1 MKSFQFKKMNAVRF
15 KWMAA
20 GTARDRVSMHGS
32 QRGSFVVE
40 FALVLVVFSSLFA
53 MVVNYSVAINTK
65 GQLDR
70 VAYSLATIVA
80 ERRQLFN
87 SSLDVCE
94 PENSGDCSQ
103 RGNDLYS
110 LVSASMA
117 SMMPNFDQT
126 KFGLRVE
133 QVSLDREVVSSGGAE
148 FDKRYE
154 RVDKGAISQCDIT
167 TEAQKMNEEDAKRLL
182 PLTTRGRRLPLYQ
195 VSVCYAVPF
204 NLLGITSGEVNYVV
218 STSYAFARV

>member
-1 MKSFQFKKMNAVRF
+1 MTNSLSVF
-15 KWMAA
+15 
-20 GTARDRVSMHGS
+20 RV

-40 FALVLVVFSSLFA
+40 FALVLVFFSGLFG
-53 MVVNYSVAINTK
+53 MLVNYSIAINTK

-87 SSLDVCE
+87 SSLDVCF
-94 PENSGDCSQ
+94 PEQAGDCKKQ
-103 RGNDLYS
+103 AEEFYA
-110 LVSASMA
+110 LVSASMGR
-117 SMMPNFDQT
+117 MMSNFDKT
-126 KFGLRVE
+126 KFGLRIE
-133 QVSLDREVVSSGGAE
+133 QVSLDKKGLNEGGAE
-148 FDKRYE
+148 LEKRYD
-154 RVDKGAISQCDIT
+154 RIDKGTIAQCDVT
-167 TEAQKMNEEDAKRLL
+167 TEAQTMSESDAKRLL

-204 NLLGITSGEVNYVV
+204 NLLGVTSGEVNHVI